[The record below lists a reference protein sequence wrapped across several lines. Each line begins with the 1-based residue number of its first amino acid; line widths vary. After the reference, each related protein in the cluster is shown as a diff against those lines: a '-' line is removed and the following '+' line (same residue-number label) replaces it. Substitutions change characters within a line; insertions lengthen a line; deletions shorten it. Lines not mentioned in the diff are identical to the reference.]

1 VVTPAVTAAASI
13 TDRAGGR
20 TAEADSHLIH
30 IALPGRFSASGWAW
44 TLRRQREMNRYADEN
59 R

>member
-20 TAEADSHLIH
+20 AGGSSPASCSEAHW
-30 IALPGRFSASGWAW
+30 ALCPRSA
-44 TLRRQREMNRYADEN
+44 
-59 R
+59 